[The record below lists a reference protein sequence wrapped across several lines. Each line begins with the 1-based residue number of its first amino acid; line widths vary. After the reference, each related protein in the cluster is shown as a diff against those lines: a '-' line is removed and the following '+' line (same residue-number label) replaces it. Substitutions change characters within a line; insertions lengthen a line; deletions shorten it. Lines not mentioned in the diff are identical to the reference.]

1 MRMRGFKNQS
11 LNIEFGQNLYTI
23 IINALIAGCALMVD
37 DCRKSG
43 QKIPNREELIR
54 NRLLEQY
61 LDNDNV
67 RAELGLADV
76 LIRFSPE
83 VPEGYDK
90 NTGVYTGRTDIRV
103 TSINW
108 LLNRNDYYTVEC
120 KRIDGTQVLNK
131 KYVDEGISRFAN
143 NPPKYPSYHHRNIML
158 AFVVKSV
165 NRNAVISAI
174 AQIHAIYL
182 NAITTQNIAVS
193 QVAPEYSLCESRYS
207 SGLTLGHIFYDVS
220 DAVIP

>member
-1 MRMRGFKNQS
+1 MGMKGFKNKS
-11 LNIEFGQNLYTI
+11 LNIEFGKNLYTI
-23 IINALIAGCALMVD
+23 IIDALIAGCALMVD
-37 DCRKSG
+37 DCRKSA
-43 QKIPNREELIR
+43 QKIPNHEELIR
-54 NRLLEQY
+54 NHLLEQY

-67 RAELGLADV
+67 REAIGLADV
-76 LIRFSPE
+76 FIRFLPE

-108 LLNRNDYYTVEC
+108 FSNRNDYYTIEC

-143 NPPKYPSYHHRNIML
+143 DPPKYPSFHHRNIML

-165 NRNAVISAI
+165 NRSAVISAI
-174 AQIHAIYL
+174 AQVHTTYL
-182 NAITTQNIAVS
+182 NAIITQNIAVK
-193 QVAPEYSLCESRYS
+193 QVAPEYSLCESEYN

-220 DAVIP
+220 DAIAP